1 MAIFFLLTCSR
12 SCVHD
17 CGPARSLSWITYP
30 RIRSRECVSR
40 LRLREPGSSICRPIR
55 PTSILLNK
63 PGRRSSKSCAHSRH
77 APPMRLKPQSLRL
90 SPRLLPRTQSPGFL
104 IVAIVYNKFEN
115 ALRFAFCC
123 RLERLY
129 DISAHPREHE
139 GLYKRCSEPVR
150 PLQSNR
156 CRERVAHA
164 FALGNE
170 FVHESRVVTSLALD
184 KVDAR

>member
-1 MAIFFLLTCSR
+1 MAIFFLLTWSR

-115 ALRFAFCC
+115 ALELKLASTGGDRVEEFFP
-123 RLERLY
+123 
-129 DISAHPREHE
+129 D
-139 GLYKRCSEPVR
+139 GLLGPV
-150 PLQSNR
+150 L
-156 CRERVAHA
+156 
-164 FALGNE
+164 
-170 FVHESRVVTSLALD
+170 
-184 KVDAR
+184 K